1 MTDAGMGFAMGNRLA
16 PKVRGFTMLLSGAY
30 MSVVQKIFPAVI
42 TFFGVATAAHAQS
55 SATLYGS
62 LDLAVGSFQNSAQA
76 AASKHVTK
84 VDGNVMVTSYLG
96 FKGVEDIGGGLKAG
110 YTLETFLRPDTGA
123 AGRSDADV
131 FWGRN
136 ANVWLQNSLGKVTLG
151 RQATLGFSH
160 VVAFNP
166 FAGGFGISPAV
177 RLTYGAW
184 GNDKGDN
191 AWSNAV
197 SYVSPAMSGVTVSV
211 QAQKGEAADRSER
224 TSYGASAAYT
234 SGALSLGVVAHTL
247 RSAEAPKSSLTAGQK
262 QNFVMAS
269 GSYDAGFA
277 KVFAQYGQYDNAGY
291 TAASGGKIDTNLFQI
306 GASVPVTTAGKVL
319 ASVGQSLE
327 KPLAGSTTTT
337 RTKHTIT
344 SLAYDHLL
352 SKRTD
357 VYVAFIND
365 QEAVAG
371 KDYQS
376 GQTYLVGVR
385 HAF

>member
-1 MTDAGMGFAMGNRLA
+1 MTDVGMGFALGNRLA

-30 MSVVQKIFPAVI
+30 MSVFQKIFPAVI
-42 TFFGVATAAHAQS
+42 TCLGVASGAHAQS

-62 LDLAVGSFQNSAQA
+62 LDLAFGSFQSSALA

-184 GNDKGDN
+184 GNDKGDS

-197 SYVSPAMSGVTVSV
+197 SYASPAMSGLTVSV
-211 QAQKGEAADRSER
+211 QAQTGEVADHAER
-224 TSYGASAAYT
+224 TSYGASATYT
-234 SGALSLGVVAHTL
+234 SGALSLGLVAHTL
-247 RSAEAPKSSLTAGQK
+247 RSAEAPKPALTAGQK

-291 TAASGGKIDTNLFQI
+291 TAASKIDTSLFQI

-327 KPLAGSTTTT
+327 KPVAGGSTL

-344 SLAYDHLL
+344 SVAYDHFL

-357 VYVAFIND
+357 VYAAFIND
-365 QEAVAG
+365 QESLAG
-371 KDYQS
+371 YES

>member
-1 MTDAGMGFAMGNRLA
+1 
-16 PKVRGFTMLLSGAY
+16 
-30 MSVVQKIFPAVI
+30 MSVFQKIFPAVI

-62 LDLAVGSFQNSAQA
+62 LDIAVGSFQSSALA

-84 VDGNVMVTSYLG
+84 VEGNVMVTSYLG

-184 GNDKGDN
+184 GNDKGDS

-211 QAQKGEAADRSER
+211 QAQTGEAADRAER
-224 TSYGASAAYT
+224 TSYGASATYT
-234 SGALSLGVVAHTL
+234 SGALSLGLVAHTL

-291 TAASGGKIDTNLFQI
+291 TAASKIDTSLFQI

-327 KPLAGSTTTT
+327 KPVAGGATL

-344 SLAYDHLL
+344 SVAYDHFL

-357 VYVAFIND
+357 VYAAFIND
-365 QEAVAG
+365 QESLAG
-371 KDYQS
+371 YKS